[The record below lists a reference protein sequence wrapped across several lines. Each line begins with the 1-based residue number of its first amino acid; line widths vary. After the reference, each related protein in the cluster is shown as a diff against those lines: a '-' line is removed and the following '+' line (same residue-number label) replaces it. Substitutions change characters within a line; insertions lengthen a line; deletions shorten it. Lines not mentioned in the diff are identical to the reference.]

1 MRVVSYVR
9 VSREEQVEGWSLDA
23 QRDQCAD
30 LAARRGWNLVQ
41 VFEEPGRSAKTDLR
55 PTFQRMMSQAE
66 AKRFD
71 VIVVHK
77 LDRFSRSLADVVRNV
92 ARLKEAGVGLVSV
105 SEPWLDTTTPQG
117 EFMLYLFALLAQW
130 DNENRARETAK
141 GKQQRAKEGYWNGT
155 LSFGYITLRDLR
167 SALWRIGEQHDAGE
181 IEESVYAARSE
192 ELENY
197 LDQWHDRT
205 EGDAVPDPKNAAGA
219 LLAFTCYSQ
228 GNVSDNDVAVVLN
241 EAGYRTSGN
250 WGERLFE
257 ADTVRPMLQNRFYL
271 GEVQY
276 KGQWMPGRHPAIIP
290 PSLFEKCQQ
299 VRAARRGRTVRG
311 TSRKRTYPLSRLA
324 LCARCGQPMRGQ
336 ANHANERYYRD
347 PQRSLHTCDQKMV
360 PAEKAERQIV
370 EYLANITLPDDW
382 RERVMQLS
390 QLDPQETESL
400 HDRRRRLENQLE
412 RARKL
417 YLMGDMEEHE
427 YRTMRED
434 LKGKISALQP
444 TQDADLESAAAMLE
458 TIGSLLEHA
467 TPKELDDVF
476 HALLTSVYLDS
487 EAGPV
492 VAIEPKPFLKLLMDV
507 SIRPFH
513 PDDDDP
519 GSGDGVQ
526 PFQPEGD
533 GPRGGEDSHA
543 ATVVEG
549 DDDGLAQVE
558 VSENHDTILA
568 DAGQEGLMAD
578 EGATPIALDS
588 KKNSGLALSA
598 GTNSIAK
605 AS

>member
-1 MRVVSYVR
+1 MRVVSYIR

-23 QRDQCAD
+23 QRDLCAE
-30 LAARRGWNLVQ
+30 LATRRDWNLVHI
-41 VFEEPGRSAKTDLR
+41 FEEPGRSAKTDLR
-55 PTFQRMMSQAE
+55 PAFQRMMSRAE
-66 AKRFD
+66 ARQFD

-77 LDRFSRSLADVVRNV
+77 LDRFSRSLADVVKNV

-130 DNENRARETAK
+130 DNENRARETSK
-141 GKQQRAKEGYWNGT
+141 GKEQRAKEGYWNGT
-155 LSFGYITLRDLR
+155 LSFGYVTLRDLR
-167 SALWRIGEQHDAGE
+167 SELWKLGELYDAQE
-181 IEESVYAARSE
+181 VSEEVYAARSD

-205 EGDAVPDPKNAAGA
+205 EGDAVPHLKNAAGA
-219 LLAFTCYSQ
+219 LLAFTSYST
-228 GNVSDNDVAVVLN
+228 GNVSDGDVAIVLN
-241 EAGYRTSGN
+241 EAGYRTTGN

-276 KGQWMPGRHPAIIP
+276 KGKRLPGRHPAIIP
-290 PSLFEKCQQ
+290 ESLFEKCQQ

-311 TSRKRTYPLSRLA
+311 TSKKRTYPLSRLA

-336 ANHANERYYRD
+336 ANHADERYYRD
-347 PQRSLHTCDQKMV
+347 PRRSANICDQKMIR
-360 PAEKAERQIV
+360 AEDAEQQIV
-370 EYLANITLPDDW
+370 DYLANIELPADW

-390 QLDPQETESL
+390 QVNQQDAESSEAK
-400 HDRRRRLENQLE
+400 RRRLEGQLD

-417 YLMGDMEEHE
+417 YLMGDMAESD

-434 LKGKISALQP
+434 LRGKLSALQP

-476 HALLTSVYLDS
+476 HALLNSVYLDS
-487 EAGPV
+487 GEAGPV

-513 PDDDDP
+513 PDDDPDTP
-519 GSGDGVQ
+519 I
-526 PFQPEGD
+526 PPETPRSDDD
-533 GPRGGEDSHA
+533 GPGNA
-543 ATVVEG
+543 AHRSLASSRVEG
-549 DDDGLAQVE
+549 DDHWASEVVE
-558 VSENHDTILA
+558 GENHDTILA
-568 DAGQEGLMAD
+568 DAGQEELVVAD
-578 EGATPIALDS
+578 KGATPVAPAPTARHFRMARVYFFS
-588 KKNSGLALSA
+588 
-598 GTNSIAK
+598 
-605 AS
+605 

>member
-1 MRVVSYVR
+1 MKRSNDMRVVSYIR

-30 LAARRGWNLVQ
+30 LAAQRGWDLVQ

-55 PTFQRMMSQAE
+55 PAFQRMMSRAE
-66 AKRFD
+66 AQQFD

-77 LDRFSRSLADVVRNV
+77 LDRFSRSLADVVKNV

-130 DNENRARETAK
+130 DNENRARETSQ

-155 LSFGYITLRDLR
+155 LSFGYVTLRDLR
-167 SALWRIGEQHDAGE
+167 SELWQLGEQYDAKE
-181 IEESVYAARSE
+181 VAEAVYAARSD

-205 EGDAVPDPKNAAGA
+205 EGDAVPDLKNAAGA
-219 LLAFTCYSQ
+219 LLAYTCYSQ
-228 GNVSDNDVAVVLN
+228 GNVSDNDVAVMLN

-276 KGQWMPGRHPAIIP
+276 KGKWTPGRHPAVIP
-290 PSLFEKCQQ
+290 QSLFEKCQQ
-299 VRAARRGRTVRG
+299 IRAQRRGRTVRG
-311 TSRKRTYPLSRLA
+311 KSKKRTYPLSRLA
-324 LCARCGQPMRGQ
+324 LCARCSKPMRGQ
-336 ANHANERYYRD
+336 ANHADERYYRD
-347 PQRSLHTCDQKMV
+347 PRRSSHICDQKMV
-360 PAEKAERQIV
+360 RAEDAEQQIV
-370 EYLANITLPDDW
+370 EYLANIELPEDW

-390 QLDPQETESL
+390 RLDKAETESSE
-400 HDRRRRLENQLE
+400 DKRRRLEGQLE

-417 YLMGDMEEHE
+417 YLMGDMEEDD
-427 YRTMRED
+427 YRAMRED
-434 LKGKISALQP
+434 LKSKISALQP
-444 TQDADLESAAAMLE
+444 TQDADLEAAAVTLE

-467 TPKELDDVF
+467 NPKELDDVF

-487 EAGPV
+487 SDAGPV

-507 SIRPFH
+507 SIRPFR
-513 PDDDDP
+513 PDEDDDDP
-519 GSGDGVQ
+519 NTPTPPQTPLLDD
-526 PFQPEGD
+526 D
-533 GPRGGEDSHA
+533 GPGDSGQSSQA
-543 ATVVEG
+543 GSPVEG
-549 DDDGLAQVE
+549 DDHRSSEVVE
-558 VSENHDTILA
+558 GENRDTILA
-568 DAGQEGLMAD
+568 DAGQEIVVAD
-578 EGATPIALDS
+578 KGAMPVAPAPAT
-588 KKNSGLALSA
+588 
-598 GTNSIAK
+598 
-605 AS
+605 

>member
-23 QRDQCAD
+23 QRDQCAE
-30 LAARRGWNLVQ
+30 LADRRDWELVQ

-55 PTFQRMMSQAE
+55 PAFQRMMSQAE

-155 LSFGYITLRDLR
+155 LSFGYTTLRDVR
-167 SALWRIGEQHDAGE
+167 STLWRIGEQHDAGE
-181 IEESVYAARSE
+181 IDEAVYAAHSD
-192 ELENY
+192 ELEDY

-205 EGDAVPDPKNAAGA
+205 EGDAVPDLKNAAGT
-219 LLAFTCYSQ
+219 LLAYTYYSQ
-228 GNVSDNDVAVVLN
+228 GNISDNDVAIMLN

-276 KGQWMPGRHPAIIP
+276 KGKWMPGRHPAIIP
-290 PSLFEKCQQ
+290 RSLFEKCQQ
-299 VRAARRGRTVRG
+299 IRAQRRGRTVRG
-311 TSRKRTYPLSRLA
+311 TSKKRTYPLSRLA

-336 ANHANERYYRD
+336 ANHADERYYRD
-347 PQRSLHTCDQKMV
+347 PRRSAHICDQKMV
-360 PAEKAERQIV
+360 RADDPEQQIV
-370 EYLANITLPDDW
+370 EYLANIELPNDW

-390 QLDPQETESL
+390 QVDQQDAESSEMK
-400 HDRRRRLENQLE
+400 RRRLEGQLE

-417 YLMGDMEEHE
+417 YLMGDMEESD

-513 PDDDDP
+513 PGDDDDDP
-519 GSGDGVQ
+519 GAPTPPQIPLPDDDGPGDGGQ
-526 PFQPEGD
+526 SSLAG
-533 GPRGGEDSHA
+533 SS
-543 ATVVEG
+543 VEG
-549 DDDGLAQVE
+549 DDQRSSEVVE
-558 VSENHDTILA
+558 GENRDTILA
-568 DAGQEGLMAD
+568 DAGQEIVVAD
-578 EGATPIALDS
+578 EGAMPVAPALATQR
-588 KKNSGLALSA
+588 KKR
-598 GTNSIAK
+598 
-605 AS
+605 